1 MATNL
6 STAAQQVSHFNE
18 GTYSGIQCSWFREML
33 ITLEGQGTTFLD
45 LSLEAHHSWPNG
57 IFHNSRYLQL
67 VVRDGAVECIT
78 KSYKLPTFRKSK
90 ASTPE
95 QVVRVVN
102 RYLDRVAELEA

>member
-1 MATNL
+1 MTTNL

-18 GTYSGIQCSWFREML
+18 GTYSGLQCSWFREML

-45 LSLEAHHSWPNG
+45 LSLEANHSWPNG
-57 IFHNSRYLQL
+57 IFQNSRYLQL
-67 VVRDGAVECIT
+67 VVRDGAVQCIS
-78 KSYKLPTFRKSK
+78 KSYRLPTFRKCK

-102 RYLDRVAELEA
+102 RYLDRVSELEG

>member
-1 MATNL
+1 MTTNL
-6 STAAQQVSHFNE
+6 STAVQQVSHFNE

-33 ITLEGQGTTFLD
+33 VTLEGRGTTFLD
-45 LSLEAHHSWPNG
+45 LSLEARHSWPNG

-67 VVRDGAVECIT
+67 VIRDGAVQCIT

-95 QVVRVVN
+95 QVIQVVN
-102 RYLDRVAELEA
+102 RYLDRVAKLEA

>member
-45 LSLEAHHSWPNG
+45 ISLEASHSWPNG
-57 IFHNSRYLQL
+57 IFNNSRYLQL
-67 VVRDGAVECIT
+67 VLRDGAVQCIS
-78 KSYKLPTFRKSK
+78 KSYRLPTFRKSK
-90 ASTPE
+90 ASTPAD
-95 QVVRVVN
+95 VVRVVN
-102 RYLDRVAELEA
+102 RYLDRVSDLEA

>member
-1 MATNL
+1 MTTNL

-33 ITLEGQGTTFLD
+33 VTLEGQGTTFLD
-45 LSLEAHHSWPNG
+45 LSLEARHSWPNG

-67 VVRDGAVECIT
+67 VVRDGAVKCIT

>member
-1 MATNL
+1 MTTNL
-6 STAAQQVSHFNE
+6 STALRQVSHFNE

-33 ITLEGQGTTFLD
+33 VTLENRGTTFLD

-57 IFHNSRYLQL
+57 IFHNSRFLQL
-67 VVRDGAVECIT
+67 VVRDGAVQCIS
-78 KSYKLPTFRKSK
+78 KSYKLPTFRKCK

-95 QVVRVVN
+95 QVVQVVN

>member
-1 MATNL
+1 MTTNL

-18 GTYSGIQCSWFREML
+18 GAYSGLQCSWFREML

-57 IFHNSRYLQL
+57 IFQNSRYLQL
-67 VVRDGAVECIT
+67 VVRDGAVQCIS
-78 KSYKLPTFRKSK
+78 KSYRLPTFRKCK

-102 RYLDRVAELEA
+102 RYLDRVSELEA